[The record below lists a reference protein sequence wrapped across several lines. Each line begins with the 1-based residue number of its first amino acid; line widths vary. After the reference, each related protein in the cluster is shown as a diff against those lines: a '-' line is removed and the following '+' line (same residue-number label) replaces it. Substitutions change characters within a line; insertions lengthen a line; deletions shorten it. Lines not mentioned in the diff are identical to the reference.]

1 MIISALVSISY
12 NVVIAYAMYYLIVSI
27 VNMDTNV
34 PWATCGNPW
43 NTIYCRSETQRVTPG
58 MNESEKINVT
68 LGLYKIFIHWI
79 RTHFNLGLVYIS
91 RATRIKKMFYCIEKN
106 LYKGEIQVF
115 FSFYSILN
123 GYVTK
128 KYYWKIEKLSSIVKQ
143 LGPTVIWFV
152 I

>member
-1 MIISALVSISY
+1 MYFVKVFFLSLSWHSAGIGFASVIISALVSISY

-68 LGLYKIFIHWI
+68 IGLYQIFIYWI
-79 RTHFNLGLVYIS
+79 RTHFKLVLI
-91 RATRIKKMFYCIEKN
+91 
-106 LYKGEIQVF
+106 
-115 FSFYSILN
+115 
-123 GYVTK
+123 
-128 KYYWKIEKLSSIVKQ
+128 
-143 LGPTVIWFV
+143 
-152 I
+152 

>member
-68 LGLYKIFIHWI
+68 LGLYQIFIHWI

-91 RATRIKKMFYCIEKN
+91 RASRIKKMFYCIEKN

-123 GYVTK
+123 GYVTN
-128 KYYWKIEKLSSIVKQ
+128 KYYSKIEKLSSIVKQ
-143 LGPTVIWFV
+143 LGPTVVWFV

>member
-91 RATRIKKMFYCIEKN
+91 RATRIKKCFIALKKICIKV
-106 LYKGEIQVF
+106 KFRFF

-128 KYYWKIEKLSSIVKQ
+128 KYYSKIEKLSSIVKQ

>member
-1 MIISALVSISY
+1 
-12 NVVIAYAMYYLIVSI
+12 
-27 VNMDTNV
+27 
-34 PWATCGNPW
+34 
-43 NTIYCRSETQRVTPG
+43 
-58 MNESEKINVT
+58 
-68 LGLYKIFIHWI
+68 
-79 RTHFNLGLVYIS
+79 
-91 RATRIKKMFYCIEKN
+91 MFYCIEKN

-115 FSFYSILN
+115 LSFYSILN

>member
-68 LGLYKIFIHWI
+68 LGLYQIFIHWI

-91 RATRIKKMFYCIEKN
+91 RATQIKKKFYCIEKI

-115 FSFYSILN
+115 LVSIR
-123 GYVTK
+123 Y
-128 KYYWKIEKLSSIVKQ
+128 
-143 LGPTVIWFV
+143 
-152 I
+152 